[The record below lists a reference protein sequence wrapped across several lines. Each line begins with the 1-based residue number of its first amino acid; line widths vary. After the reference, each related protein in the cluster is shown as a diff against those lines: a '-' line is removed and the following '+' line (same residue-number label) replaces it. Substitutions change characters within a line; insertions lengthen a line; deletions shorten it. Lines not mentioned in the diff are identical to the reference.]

1 MHVEVWCLGNTAAVR
16 QRLRGEEKEKGASMK
31 VRSKRQSKHGSLWGG
46 FLCAIGIRPY
56 QLGKRSKTNTWFLL
70 QVFAWLIFLG
80 FSFPAVS
87 YAASIA
93 ADTANAVWTP
103 TSVTVPVTFTPAG
116 GSVSSIN
123 FTMTFDATRFSVS
136 SVVAGDVATAASKQV
151 DFNSVDS
158 STVKVVAYGLNATAM
173 GGGVLVR
180 VGLAIRADAQDGAS
194 ALALSSVVSAAPD
207 ASSVLTT
214 ATGGT
219 LSLDKTAPVVTITAP
234 VNNSTVS
241 SPDMV
246 VTGTVNDPSITVV
259 KVNGADV
266 SVTGGS
272 FSKSITLSEGDNVI
286 TVIATDGAGNASQ
299 KIVTVTFLLGDVN
312 ADGVVNAADV
322 SSVKDQ
328 LLGRA
333 VFSQAADL
341 DGDGI
346 ITSVDIQRVI
356 NRTL

>member
-1 MHVEVWCLGNTAAVR
+1 M
-16 QRLRGEEKEKGASMK
+16 KGK
-31 VRSKRQSKHGSLWGG
+31 SKQQSKDGSLWEV

-56 QLGKRSKTNTWFLL
+56 LYGKQSKTNKWFLL

-80 FSFPAVS
+80 FSFPTVS

-93 ADTANAVWTP
+93 ADTANAVWTA
-103 TSVTVPVTFTPAG
+103 TTVTVPVTFTPAG

-123 FTMTFDATRFSVS
+123 FTMTYDATRYSVS

-180 VGLAIRADAQDGAS
+180 VGLAIKTGALDGAS
-194 ALALSSVVSAAPD
+194 ALALSNVVSAAPD

-219 LSLDKTAPVVTITAP
+219 LSLDKTAPVITLTSP
-234 VNNSTVS
+234 TNGNKYSTPS
-241 SPDMV
+241 IV
-246 VTGTVNDPSITVV
+246 VAGTVNDPSITVV

-266 SVTGGS
+266 TVTGGS
-272 FSKSITLSEGDNVI
+272 FSKSITLSEGSNVI

-299 KIVTVTFLLGDVN
+299 KIVTVTYLLGDVN
-312 ADGVVNAADV
+312 ADGVVNATDV
-322 SSVKDQ
+322 SAVKDQ

-341 DGDGI
+341 NGDGI
-346 ITSVDIQRVI
+346 ITSVDMQRVI
-356 NRTL
+356 NKTL